1 MLMCLT
7 SKLAFCQIFC
17 FHRGGLTSR
26 EGNKSN
32 WQLRLS
38 LVTAR
43 CELLMSHSIASK
55 LPCHITRIE
64 PTIQI
69 DQKRLC
75 RLRNPTMLN
84 LCKIVLSIMKF
95 MGRSIIALQI
105 REESINVLERQA
117 CIASVSVNDPAF
129 LESSPLVSGKYR

>member
-1 MLMCLT
+1 
-7 SKLAFCQIFC
+7 
-17 FHRGGLTSR
+17 
-26 EGNKSN
+26 
-32 WQLRLS
+32 
-38 LVTAR
+38 
-43 CELLMSHSIASK
+43 
-55 LPCHITRIE
+55 
-64 PTIQI
+64 
-69 DQKRLC
+69 
-75 RLRNPTMLN
+75 MLN